1 MSDDHSVHIVDYKFN
16 ILVWIDLLIFTLIT
30 IEIAQFDFQEL
41 TVVIALIV
49 ATIKTYLVG
58 TYFMHLKFENRFLQ
72 AIVVGVGLLFIAV
85 LIVLFSDYLYF

>member
-1 MSDDHSVHIVDYKFN
+1 MSDDQSVHIVNYKFN

-41 TVVIALIV
+41 TVIIALVV

-58 TYFMHLKFENRFLQ
+58 THFMHLKFENNFLRTV
-72 AIVVGVGLLFIAV
+72 VVGVGLLFVAV